1 MCLLCQWMADA
12 TGLPVY
18 AGPTETTSV
27 GNLLMQLLA
36 AGEIKNLDEGRQ
48 IALKSASIKN
58 YMPANTRY
66 WDGIYEDFIK

>member
-1 MCLLCQWMADA
+1 MADA
-12 TGLPVY
+12 TGLPVF

-36 AGEIKNLDEGRQ
+36 AGEINNLDEGRQ

-58 YMPANTRY
+58 YLPVNTSY
-66 WDGIYEDFIK
+66 WNSVYEDFVKVI